1 MSSTDIFRLD
11 GKRVLVTGASSG
23 FGAHFAEVLAA
34 AGAEVIL
41 GARRT
46 DKLEATAQKVRAA
59 GGKAHTVKLDVSDEE
74 SVKAAFDVMPAP
86 DVVINNAG
94 INIEASTLELTGGEW
109 DQVMDTNVKG
119 MWLVSREAI
128 RLWVNEKRPGNIIN
142 IASIL
147 GLRVQSQ
154 LAVYT
159 TSKAATIQL
168 TKSLALDYAR
178 HNIRANVIC
187 PGYFV
192 TDINREW
199 LEGEGGQKMLKR
211 IPYRRA
217 GELNELDGPL
227 LLLASDASSY
237 MSGSTIVVDGAHTQS
252 SL

>member
-1 MSSTDIFRLD
+1 MSQSSLFRLD
-11 GKRVLVTGASSG
+11 GKRVLITGASSG
-23 FGAHFAEVLAA
+23 FGAHFAQVLSA

-41 GARRT
+41 GARRVE
-46 DKLEATAQKVRAA
+46 KLEQTAAKVHAA
-59 GGKAHTVKLDVSDEE
+59 GGKAECVKLDVSDGA
-74 SVKAAFDVMPAP
+74 SVRAAFDAMPVP

-94 INIEASTLELTGGEW
+94 INIENTTVDLKEDEW

-119 MWLVSREAI
+119 MWMVSREAI
-128 RLWVNEKRPGNIIN
+128 RLWINEGKRGNLIN
-142 IASIL
+142 IASVL

-159 TSKAATIQL
+159 ASKAAAIQL

-178 HNIRANVIC
+178 YNIRANAIC
-187 PGYFV
+187 PGYFA

-199 LEGEGGQKMLKR
+199 LETDGGQKMIKR
-211 IPYRRA
+211 IPFRRP
-217 GELNELDGPL
+217 GNLSELDGPL

-237 MSGSTIVVDGAHTQS
+237 MSGSCVVVDGAHTQS